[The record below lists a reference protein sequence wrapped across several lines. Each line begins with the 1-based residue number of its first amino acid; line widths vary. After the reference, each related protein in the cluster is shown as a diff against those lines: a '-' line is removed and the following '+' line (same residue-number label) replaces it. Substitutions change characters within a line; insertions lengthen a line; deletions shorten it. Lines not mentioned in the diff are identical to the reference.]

1 MQTDRYTRLVLT
13 LIAAALILIAA
24 RPLLGPSNARAANS
38 EPTCGSDA
46 QHPCFV
52 VGLGPE
58 GTVPIANSHAYPL
71 KVLIANTVQH
81 SIPVVFS
88 GATVPVPLAP
98 RH

>member
-1 MQTDRYTRLVLT
+1 MPTDRYTRFVLT

-24 RPLLGPSNARAANS
+24 RPLLVPSNARASNS

-46 QHPCFV
+46 QHPCFM

-81 SIPVVFS
+81 SIPVVVS
-88 GATVPVPLAP
+88 NAPVQLAP